1 MNNNIEGFFVEIKY
15 FIRKNGYLVAHTILK
30 KALTSNHL
38 AELSTNIDLH
48 LTKYGQLLSLGD
60 FNAGVEDTSFKNF
73 CSSFNLTSMI
83 KNPLAL
89 RTLINLLA

>member
-1 MNNNIEGFFVEIKY
+1 MNNNIEGFFVEINY

-30 KALTSNHL
+30 KALASNHL
-38 AELSTNIDLH
+38 AELSTNIDLY